1 VFLVRRHCRRHGRG
15 VTPLQRFYLFF
26 ADAIL
31 VLHFAFVAFVVMGLV
46 LIWAG
51 WWRRWQ
57 WVRNVSFRVAHLA
70 AIGVVAAESI
80 FGMMCPLTRWE
91 DRLRLLAGG
100 EQRYA
105 ESFMQHWLHKVM
117 FFDVPER
124 IFTMA
129 YVVFF
134 ILVALSFWL
143 VPLQRRKRAL

>member
-1 VFLVRRHCRRHGRG
+1 M
-15 VTPLQRFYLFF
+15 TPLQRFYLFL

-31 VLHFAFVAFVVMGLV
+31 ILHFAFVAFVVMGLV

-91 DRLRLLAGG
+91 DRLRFLAGG

-124 IFTMA
+124 IFTVA

-134 ILVALSFWL
+134 LLVALSLWF
-143 VPLQRRKRAL
+143 VPPRRGKRSA